1 MLPEINIC
9 SKECVD
15 LQELVKLSFFV
26 CVCGGGRGGN
36 IVNHERFEIFAAVMI
51 QVF

>member
-15 LQELVKLSFFV
+15 LQELVKLSFW
-26 CVCGGGRGGN
+26 GGGYC
-36 IVNHERFEIFAAVMI
+36 ES
-51 QVF
+51 